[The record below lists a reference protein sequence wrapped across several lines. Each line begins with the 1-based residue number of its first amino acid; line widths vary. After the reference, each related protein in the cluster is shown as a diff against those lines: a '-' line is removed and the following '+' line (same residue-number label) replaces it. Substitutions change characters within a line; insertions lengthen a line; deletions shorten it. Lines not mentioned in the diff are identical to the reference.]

1 MKDKLKII
9 SLCDGMS
16 CGALALDTWLEQQ
29 GLTWDDIEYHAF
41 EIDKYSIGVSMYN
54 YPLMYRHGDARN
66 YKNLIGE
73 DIFLLM
79 GGFPCQ
85 PYSFSG
91 KGKAT
96 EDERDLSNLIF
107 DALKE
112 LKPKYFLFE
121 NVPMKKEHQDRIS
134 EGIGVEPTMINS
146 QDFSAQHRKRLYW
159 TNIKIDGWHN
169 LNKDVVLKDI
179 LEDGFADR
187 DKSLCIDANYFKG
200 GSMKMY
206 ETKSRRQLVFDLE
219 NKRGCQQIGL
229 MVETV
234 KIRKHRVDIPNLQKV
249 LRSAK
254 TSSGKTNRQIAEET
268 SVPITKVEHWFRT
281 DSSFAIPSDNI
292 WYKLKDV
299 IGIDVDTFDK
309 QIMEFEYRDGVYESS
324 QRVYSEHGKSPTLT
338 ASNMAQW
345 IETKKKGCR
354 QVGVADIKGFETIKR
369 VYDPDFK
376 APSLTTMQ
384 GGWRQPKVATSELYW
399 RNLTPL
405 ECERL
410 QTVPDGYTKIGQFE
424 GYFEQVTEPKD
435 WRNRKPISNT
445 QRYKMLGNGW
455 TVAVIS
461 HIMKNMEK

>member
-1 MKDKLKII
+1 MKKRDNMKDKLKII

-16 CGALALDTWLEQQ
+16 CGALALEPWLEQQ

-41 EIDKYSIGVSMYN
+41 EIDKYADAVSRYN
-54 YPLMYRHGDARN
+54 YPLMYRHGDARK
-66 YKNLIGE
+66 YKNLLGD

-96 EDERDLSNLIF
+96 EDARDLSNLIF

-146 QDFSAQHRKRLYW
+146 QDFSAHHRKRLYW

-169 LNKDVVLKDI
+169 LNQDVSLKDI
-179 LEDGFADR
+179 LEDGFVDR
-187 DKSLCIDANYFKG
+187 DKSHCIDANYFKG

-206 ETKSRRQLVFDLE
+206 KEKSRRQLVFDTE
-219 NKRGCQQIGL
+219 
-229 MVETV
+229 
-234 KIRKHRVDIPNLQKV
+234 
-249 LRSAK
+249 
-254 TSSGKTNRQIAEET
+254 
-268 SVPITKVEHWFRT
+268 
-281 DSSFAIPSDNI
+281 
-292 WYKLKDV
+292 
-299 IGIDVDTFDK
+299 
-309 QIMEFEYRDGVYESS
+309 
-324 QRVYSEHGKSPTLT
+324 
-338 ASNMAQW
+338 
-345 IETKKKGCR
+345 KKKGCR
-354 QVGVADIKGFETIKR
+354 QIGVADIKGYDIIKR
-369 VYDPDFK
+369 VYDPDYK

-384 GGWRQPKVATSELYW
+384 GGWRQPKVWDKCGAFRGRYKVDGVRQDHKMKVAGLTTQQLEVRTDNKTNSLTTVQKDNVVVDEDKLYW

-410 QTVPDGYTKIGQFE
+410 QTVPDGYTEYGNFDTNENKWVHFSNNAENI
-424 GYFEQVTEPKD
+424 
-435 WRNRKPISNT
+435 KPISNS

>member
-1 MKDKLKII
+1 MKQKLKIV

-16 CGALALDTWLEQQ
+16 CGALALEPWLEQQ

-41 EIDKYSIGVSMYN
+41 EIDKYADAVSRYN

-66 YKNLIGE
+66 YKNLLGE

-96 EDERDLSNLIF
+96 EDERDLSKLIF

-134 EGIGVEPTMINS
+134 EGIGVEPTIINS
-146 QDFSAQHRKRLYW
+146 QDVGTAHHRKRLYW
-159 TNIKIDGWHN
+159 TNIEIDGWHN
-169 LNKDVVLKDI
+169 LYKDISLKDI
-179 LEDGFADR
+179 LEDGFVDR
-187 DKSLCIDANYFKG
+187 DKSFCLDANYFKG

-206 ETKSRRQLVFDLE
+206 KEKSRRQLVFDTE
-219 NKRGCQQIGL
+219 
-229 MVETV
+229 
-234 KIRKHRVDIPNLQKV
+234 
-249 LRSAK
+249 
-254 TSSGKTNRQIAEET
+254 
-268 SVPITKVEHWFRT
+268 
-281 DSSFAIPSDNI
+281 
-292 WYKLKDV
+292 
-299 IGIDVDTFDK
+299 
-309 QIMEFEYRDGVYESS
+309 
-324 QRVYSEHGKSPTLT
+324 
-338 ASNMAQW
+338 
-345 IETKKKGCR
+345 KKKGCR
-354 QVGVADIKGFETIKR
+354 QIGVADIKGYDIIKR

-410 QTVPDGYTKIGQFE
+410 QTVPDGYTEYGNFDDGKRIIDDVLVDHFVE
-424 GYFEQVTEPKD
+424 D
-435 WRNRKPISNT
+435 IRHISNT

>member
-1 MKDKLKII
+1 MKQKLVIV
-9 SLCDGMS
+9 SLCDGKS
-16 CGALALDTWLEQQ
+16 CGALALEPWLEQQ

-41 EIDKYSIGVSMYN
+41 EIDKYADAVSRYN

-66 YKNLIGE
+66 YKNLLGE

-146 QDFSAQHRKRLYW
+146 QDFSAHHRKRLYW
-159 TNIKIDGWHN
+159 TNIKIDGWHD
-169 LNKDVVLKDI
+169 LNQDVSLKDI
-179 LEDGFADR
+179 LEDGFVDR
-187 DKSLCIDANYFKG
+187 DKSHCIDANYFKG

-206 ETKSRRQLVFDLE
+206 KEKSRRQLVFDTE
-219 NKRGCQQIGL
+219 
-229 MVETV
+229 
-234 KIRKHRVDIPNLQKV
+234 
-249 LRSAK
+249 
-254 TSSGKTNRQIAEET
+254 
-268 SVPITKVEHWFRT
+268 
-281 DSSFAIPSDNI
+281 
-292 WYKLKDV
+292 
-299 IGIDVDTFDK
+299 
-309 QIMEFEYRDGVYESS
+309 
-324 QRVYSEHGKSPTLT
+324 
-338 ASNMAQW
+338 
-345 IETKKKGCR
+345 KKKGCR
-354 QVGVADIKGFETIKR
+354 QIGVADIKGYDIIKR
-369 VYDPDFK
+369 VYDPDYK
-376 APSLTTMQ
+376 APALTTMQ
-384 GGWRQPKVATSELYW
+384 GGWRQPKVWDKCGAFRGRYKVDGVRQDHKMKVAGLTTQQLEVRTDNKTNSLTTVQKDNVVVDEDKLYW

-410 QTVPDGYTKIGQFE
+410 QTVPDGYTEYGNFDTNEEKWAHFSNNAENI
-424 GYFEQVTEPKD
+424 
-435 WRNRKPISNT
+435 KPISNT

>member
-16 CGALALDTWLEQQ
+16 CGALALEPWLEQQ
-29 GLTWDDIEYHAF
+29 GLTWDNIEYHAF
-41 EIDKYSIGVSMYN
+41 EIDKYADAVSRYN

-66 YKNLIGE
+66 YKKFIGD

-96 EDERDLSNLIF
+96 EDDRDLSNLIF
-107 DALKE
+107 DSLKE

-134 EGIGVEPTMINS
+134 DGIGVDPIMINS
-146 QDFSAQHRKRLYW
+146 QDFSAHHRKRLYW
-159 TNIKIDGWHN
+159 TNIKVDQWVDKGIA
-169 LNKDVVLKDI
+169 LKDI
-179 LEDGFADR
+179 LEDGFVDR
-187 DKSLCIDANYFKG
+187 DKALCVDANYFKG
-200 GSMKMY
+200 GSMDMY
-206 ETKSRRQLVFDLE
+206 ERKSRRQLVFDTE
-219 NKRGCQQIGL
+219 
-229 MVETV
+229 
-234 KIRKHRVDIPNLQKV
+234 
-249 LRSAK
+249 
-254 TSSGKTNRQIAEET
+254 
-268 SVPITKVEHWFRT
+268 
-281 DSSFAIPSDNI
+281 
-292 WYKLKDV
+292 
-299 IGIDVDTFDK
+299 
-309 QIMEFEYRDGVYESS
+309 
-324 QRVYSEHGKSPTLT
+324 
-338 ASNMAQW
+338 
-345 IETKKKGCR
+345 KKKGCR
-354 QVGVADIKGFETIKR
+354 QIGIADIKGMDIIKR
-369 VYDPDFK
+369 VYDPEYK
-376 APSLTTMQ
+376 SPALTTMQ

-410 QTVPDGYTKIGQFE
+410 QTVPDGYTKYGVFVNDKYYDTVLHEHCQ
-424 GYFEQVTEPKD
+424 
-435 WRNRKPISNT
+435 RKTISNT

>member
-1 MKDKLKII
+1 MTDKLKII

-16 CGALALDTWLEQQ
+16 CGALALEPWLEQQ

-41 EIDKYSIGVSMYN
+41 EIDKYADAVSRYN

-66 YKNLIGE
+66 YKKFIGD

-146 QDFSAQHRKRLYW
+146 QDFSAHHRKRLYW
-159 TNIKIDGWHN
+159 TNIKIDGWHD
-169 LNKDVVLKDI
+169 LNEDVSLKDI
-179 LEDGFADR
+179 LEDGFVDR
-187 DKSLCIDANYFKG
+187 DKSHCLDANYFKG

-206 ETKSRRQLVFDLE
+206 KEKSRRQLVFDTE
-219 NKRGCQQIGL
+219 
-229 MVETV
+229 
-234 KIRKHRVDIPNLQKV
+234 
-249 LRSAK
+249 
-254 TSSGKTNRQIAEET
+254 
-268 SVPITKVEHWFRT
+268 
-281 DSSFAIPSDNI
+281 
-292 WYKLKDV
+292 
-299 IGIDVDTFDK
+299 
-309 QIMEFEYRDGVYESS
+309 
-324 QRVYSEHGKSPTLT
+324 
-338 ASNMAQW
+338 
-345 IETKKKGCR
+345 KKKGCR
-354 QVGVADIKGFETIKR
+354 QVGIADIKGYDIIKR
-369 VYDPDFK
+369 VYDPEYK
-376 APSLTTMQ
+376 APALTTMQ
-384 GGWRQPKVATSELYW
+384 GGWRQPKVWDKCGAFRGRYKVDGVRQDHKMKVAGLTTQQLEVRTDNKTNSLTTVQKDNVLVDEDKLYW

-410 QTVPDGYTKIGQFE
+410 QTVPDGYTEFGDFLIDPFCA
-424 GYFEQVTEPKD
+424 
-435 WRNRKPISNT
+435 RPISNT

>member
-1 MKDKLKII
+1 MKQKLKIV

-16 CGALALDTWLEQQ
+16 CGALALEPWLEQQ

-41 EIDKYSIGVSMYN
+41 EIDKYADAVSRYN

-66 YKNLIGE
+66 YKKFLGE

-91 KGKAT
+91 KGKA
-96 EDERDLSNLIF
+96 DADSRDLSNLIF

-134 EGIGVEPTMINS
+134 EGIGVDPIMINS
-146 QDFSAQHRKRLYW
+146 QDFSAHHRKRLYW
-159 TNIKIDGWHN
+159 TNIKIDGWHD
-169 LNKDVVLKDI
+169 LNQDVSLKDI
-179 LEDGFADR
+179 LEDGFVDR
-187 DKSLCIDANYFKG
+187 DKSHCIDANYFKG

-206 ETKSRRQLVFDLE
+206 KEKSRRQLVFDTE
-219 NKRGCQQIGL
+219 
-229 MVETV
+229 
-234 KIRKHRVDIPNLQKV
+234 
-249 LRSAK
+249 
-254 TSSGKTNRQIAEET
+254 
-268 SVPITKVEHWFRT
+268 
-281 DSSFAIPSDNI
+281 
-292 WYKLKDV
+292 
-299 IGIDVDTFDK
+299 
-309 QIMEFEYRDGVYESS
+309 
-324 QRVYSEHGKSPTLT
+324 
-338 ASNMAQW
+338 
-345 IETKKKGCR
+345 KKKGCR
-354 QVGVADIKGFETIKR
+354 QIGVADIKGYDIIKR
-369 VYDPDFK
+369 VYDPDYK

-461 HIMKNMEK
+461 HIIKNMEK

>member
-16 CGALALDTWLEQQ
+16 CGALALEPWLEQQ

-41 EIDKYSIGVSMYN
+41 EIDKYADAVSRYN
-54 YPLMYRHGDARN
+54 YPYMHRHGDARN
-66 YKNLIGE
+66 YKKFIGD

-96 EDERDLSNLIF
+96 EDDRDLSNLIF

-134 EGIGVEPTMINS
+134 DGIGVDPIMINS
-146 QDFSAQHRKRLYW
+146 QDFSAHHRKRLYW
-159 TNIKIDGWHN
+159 TNIKIDGWHD
-169 LNKDVVLKDI
+169 LNEDVSLKDI
-179 LEDGFADR
+179 LEDGFVDR
-187 DKSLCIDANYFKG
+187 DKAHCLDANYFKG

-206 ETKSRRQLVFDLE
+206 KEKSRRQLVFDTE
-219 NKRGCQQIGL
+219 N
-229 MVETV
+229 
-234 KIRKHRVDIPNLQKV
+234 
-249 LRSAK
+249 
-254 TSSGKTNRQIAEET
+254 
-268 SVPITKVEHWFRT
+268 
-281 DSSFAIPSDNI
+281 
-292 WYKLKDV
+292 
-299 IGIDVDTFDK
+299 
-309 QIMEFEYRDGVYESS
+309 
-324 QRVYSEHGKSPTLT
+324 
-338 ASNMAQW
+338 
-345 IETKKKGCR
+345 KKGCR
-354 QVGVADIKGFETIKR
+354 QVGIADIKGYDIIKR
-369 VYDPDFK
+369 VYDPEYK
-376 APSLTTMQ
+376 SPALTTMQ
-384 GGWRQPKVATSELYW
+384 GGWRQPKVWDKCGAFRGRYKVDGVRQDHKMKVAGLTTQQLEVRTDNKTNSLTTVQKDNVLVDEEKLYW

-410 QTVPDGYTKIGQFE
+410 QTVPDGYTEMGTFIQDPDYDKQWDNVFN
-424 GYFEQVTEPKD
+424 VTYTEH
-435 WRNRKPISNT
+435 NTKPISNT

>member
-16 CGALALDTWLEQQ
+16 CGALALEPWLEQQ

-41 EIDKYSIGVSMYN
+41 EIDKYADAVSRYN

-66 YKNLIGE
+66 YKKFIGK

-91 KGKAT
+91 KGKADA
-96 EDERDLSNLIF
+96 DERDLSNLIF
-107 DALKE
+107 DSLKE

-134 EGIGVEPTMINS
+134 DGIGVDPIMINS
-146 QDFSAQHRKRLYW
+146 QDFSAHHRKRLYW
-159 TNIKIDGWHN
+159 TNIRIDQWVDKGVA
-169 LNKDVVLKDI
+169 LKDV
-179 LEDGFADR
+179 LEDGFVDR
-187 DKSLCIDANYFKG
+187 DKAHCLDANYFKG

-206 ETKSRRQLVFDLE
+206 KEKSRRQLVFDTE
-219 NKRGCQQIGL
+219 
-229 MVETV
+229 
-234 KIRKHRVDIPNLQKV
+234 
-249 LRSAK
+249 
-254 TSSGKTNRQIAEET
+254 
-268 SVPITKVEHWFRT
+268 
-281 DSSFAIPSDNI
+281 
-292 WYKLKDV
+292 
-299 IGIDVDTFDK
+299 
-309 QIMEFEYRDGVYESS
+309 
-324 QRVYSEHGKSPTLT
+324 
-338 ASNMAQW
+338 
-345 IETKKKGCR
+345 KKKGCR
-354 QVGVADIKGFETIKR
+354 QVGIADIKGYDIIKR
-369 VYDPDFK
+369 VYDPEYK
-376 APSLTTMQ
+376 APALTTMQ
-384 GGWRQPKVATSELYW
+384 GGWRQPKVWDKCGAFRGRYKVDGVRQDHKMKVAGLTTQQLEVRTDNKTNSLTTVKKDNVLVDEEKLYW

-410 QTVPDGYTKIGQFE
+410 QTVPDGYTEIGQFE
-424 GYFEQVTEPKD
+424 SYFEEVTEPKD
-435 WRNRKPISNT
+435 WRYRKTISNT

>member
-1 MKDKLKII
+1 MKQKLKIV

-41 EIDKYSIGVSMYN
+41 EIDKYADAVSRYN

-66 YKNLIGE
+66 YKNLLGE

-134 EGIGVEPTMINS
+134 EGIGVDPTMINS
-146 QDFSAQHRKRLYW
+146 QDFSAHHRKRLYW
-159 TNIKIDGWHN
+159 TNIEIDGWHD
-169 LNKDVVLKDI
+169 LNQDVSLKDI
-179 LEDGFADR
+179 LEDGFVDR
-187 DKSLCIDANYFKG
+187 DKSHCLDANYFKG

-206 ETKSRRQLVFDLE
+206 KEKSRRQLVFDTE
-219 NKRGCQQIGL
+219 
-229 MVETV
+229 
-234 KIRKHRVDIPNLQKV
+234 
-249 LRSAK
+249 
-254 TSSGKTNRQIAEET
+254 
-268 SVPITKVEHWFRT
+268 
-281 DSSFAIPSDNI
+281 
-292 WYKLKDV
+292 
-299 IGIDVDTFDK
+299 
-309 QIMEFEYRDGVYESS
+309 
-324 QRVYSEHGKSPTLT
+324 
-338 ASNMAQW
+338 
-345 IETKKKGCR
+345 KKKGCR
-354 QVGVADIKGFETIKR
+354 QIGVADIKGYDIIKR
-369 VYDPDFK
+369 VYDPDYK
-376 APSLTTMQ
+376 APALTTMQ
-384 GGWRQPKVATSELYW
+384 GGWRQPKVWDKCGAFRGRYKVDGVRQDHKMKVAGLTTQQLEVRTDNKTNSLTTVQKDNVVVDEDKLYW

-410 QTVPDGYTKIGQFE
+410 QTVPDGYTEYGNFDDGKRIIDDVLVDHFVE
-424 GYFEQVTEPKD
+424 D
-435 WRNRKPISNT
+435 IRHISNT

>member
-16 CGALALDTWLEQQ
+16 CGALALEPWLEQQ

-41 EIDKYSIGVSMYN
+41 EIDKYADAVSRYN

-66 YKNLIGE
+66 YKNLLGE

-146 QDFSAQHRKRLYW
+146 QDFSAHHRKRLYW
-159 TNIKIDGWHN
+159 TNIKIDGWHD
-169 LNKDVVLKDI
+169 LNQDVSLKDI
-179 LEDGFADR
+179 LEDGFVDR
-187 DKSLCIDANYFKG
+187 DKSHCIDANYFKG

-206 ETKSRRQLVFDLE
+206 KEKSRRQLVFDTE
-219 NKRGCQQIGL
+219 
-229 MVETV
+229 
-234 KIRKHRVDIPNLQKV
+234 
-249 LRSAK
+249 
-254 TSSGKTNRQIAEET
+254 
-268 SVPITKVEHWFRT
+268 
-281 DSSFAIPSDNI
+281 
-292 WYKLKDV
+292 
-299 IGIDVDTFDK
+299 
-309 QIMEFEYRDGVYESS
+309 
-324 QRVYSEHGKSPTLT
+324 
-338 ASNMAQW
+338 
-345 IETKKKGCR
+345 KKKGCR
-354 QVGVADIKGFETIKR
+354 QIGVADIKGYDIIKR
-369 VYDPDFK
+369 VYDPDYK
-376 APSLTTMQ
+376 APALTTMQ
-384 GGWRQPKVATSELYW
+384 GGWRQPKVWDKCGAFRGRYKVDGVRQDHKMKVAGLTTQQLEVRTDNKTNSLTTVQKDNVLVDEEKLYW

-410 QTVPDGYTKIGQFE
+410 QTVPDGYTEYGNFDDGKRIIDDVLVDHFVE
-424 GYFEQVTEPKD
+424 D
-435 WRNRKPISNT
+435 IRHISNT

>member
-16 CGALALDTWLEQQ
+16 CGALALEPWLEQQ

-41 EIDKYSIGVSMYN
+41 EIDKYADAVSRYN

-66 YKNLIGE
+66 YKKFIGD

-96 EDERDLSNLIF
+96 EDDRDLSNLIF
-107 DALKE
+107 DSLKE

-134 EGIGVEPTMINS
+134 DGIGVDPIMINS
-146 QDFSAQHRKRLYW
+146 QDFSAHHRKRLYW
-159 TNIKIDGWHN
+159 TNIKIDQWVD
-169 LNKDVVLKDI
+169 KDIALKDI
-179 LEDGFADR
+179 LEDGFVDR
-187 DKSLCIDANYFKG
+187 DKALCVDANYFKG
-200 GSMKMY
+200 GSMDMY
-206 ETKSRRQLVFDLE
+206 ERKSRRQLVFDTE
-219 NKRGCQQIGL
+219 
-229 MVETV
+229 
-234 KIRKHRVDIPNLQKV
+234 
-249 LRSAK
+249 
-254 TSSGKTNRQIAEET
+254 
-268 SVPITKVEHWFRT
+268 
-281 DSSFAIPSDNI
+281 
-292 WYKLKDV
+292 
-299 IGIDVDTFDK
+299 
-309 QIMEFEYRDGVYESS
+309 
-324 QRVYSEHGKSPTLT
+324 
-338 ASNMAQW
+338 
-345 IETKKKGCR
+345 KKKGCR
-354 QVGVADIKGFETIKR
+354 QIGIADIKGMDIIKR
-369 VYDPDFK
+369 VYDPDYK
-376 APSLTTMQ
+376 APALTTMQ
-384 GGWRQPKVATSELYW
+384 GGWRQPKVATSEIYW

-410 QTVPDGYTKIGQFE
+410 QTVPDGYTKYGVF
-424 GYFEQVTEPKD
+424 VNDKD
-435 WRNRKPISNT
+435 YDTVLHEHCQRKTISNT

>member
-1 MKDKLKII
+1 MRKRNNMKQKLKIV

-29 GLTWDDIEYHAF
+29 GLTWDNIEYHAF
-41 EIDKYSIGVSMYN
+41 EIDKYADAVSRYN

-66 YKNLIGE
+66 YKNLLGE

-96 EDERDLSNLIF
+96 EDARDLSNLIF

-121 NVPMKKEHQDRIS
+121 NVLMKKEHQDRIS
-134 EGIGVEPTMINS
+134 DGIGVDPVMINS
-146 QDFSAQHRKRLYW
+146 QDFSAHHRKRLYW
-159 TNIKIDGWHN
+159 TNIKIDGWHD
-169 LNKDVVLKDI
+169 LNQDVSLKDI
-179 LEDGFADR
+179 LEDGFVDR
-187 DKSLCIDANYFKG
+187 DKSLCVDANYFKG
-200 GSMKMY
+200 GSMDMY
-206 ETKSRRQLVFDLE
+206 ERKSRRQLVFDIE
-219 NKRGCQQIGL
+219 N
-229 MVETV
+229 
-234 KIRKHRVDIPNLQKV
+234 
-249 LRSAK
+249 
-254 TSSGKTNRQIAEET
+254 
-268 SVPITKVEHWFRT
+268 
-281 DSSFAIPSDNI
+281 
-292 WYKLKDV
+292 
-299 IGIDVDTFDK
+299 
-309 QIMEFEYRDGVYESS
+309 
-324 QRVYSEHGKSPTLT
+324 
-338 ASNMAQW
+338 
-345 IETKKKGCR
+345 KKGCR
-354 QVGVADIKGFETIKR
+354 QVGVAKIKGMDIIKR
-369 VYDPDFK
+369 VYDPNGK
-376 APSLTTMQ
+376 SPALTTMQ

-410 QTVPDGYTKIGQFE
+410 QTVPDGYTKYGMFASDE
-424 GYFEQVTEPKD
+424 DK
-435 WRNRKPISNT
+435 KPISNT